1 MPDCS
6 ATESYRFETPHYY
19 SLSLLSGFPLSG
31 ICHGV
36 AGSGYVQLLL
46 YRLTGEDR
54 FLKRA
59 QACVTF
65 MQMERGARAPDCP
78 LSLFEG
84 RAGTAVFQVDLANFN
99 EACFPFMEVFGA

>member
-1 MPDCS
+1 MVFIRGGAVEKLHRC
-6 ATESYRFETPHYY
+6 H
-19 SLSLLSGFPLSG
+19 LSPFPLSG

-54 FLKRA
+54 FLRRA
-59 QACVTF
+59 QACAAF
-65 MQMERGARAPDCP
+65 MQTDTFKRGARTPDCP

-84 RAGTAVFQVDLANFN
+84 RAGTAVFLADLANPN

>member
-1 MPDCS
+1 MQ
-6 ATESYRFETPHYY
+6 
-19 SLSLLSGFPLSG
+19 PLEG
-31 ICHGV
+31 CLVWGVAQPLYKHHHGV

-59 QACVTF
+59 QACAVF
-65 MQMERGARAPDCP
+65 MQTDTFKQGARSPDCT

-84 RAGTAVFQVDLANFN
+84 RAGTAVFLADLANPN
-99 EACFPFMEVFGA
+99 EACFPFVEVFGA